1 MPTEQSQLMVSP
13 ETSLRCLGR
22 LLSYSSE
29 RREAAHSGSL
39 IYYEEPTM
47 CQTLKARTLQ
57 FRTYL

>member
-22 LLSYSSE
+22 LPFYSSE